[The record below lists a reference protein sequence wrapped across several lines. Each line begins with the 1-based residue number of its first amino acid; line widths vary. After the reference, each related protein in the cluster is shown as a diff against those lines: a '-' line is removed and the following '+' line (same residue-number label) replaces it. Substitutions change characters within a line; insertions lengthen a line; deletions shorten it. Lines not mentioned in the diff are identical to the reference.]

1 MTLGFILFYI
11 VLVLIRPQ
19 EYIQSMEEAPILSSV
34 FVVTFIIW
42 FLSVKKEFQ
51 VPQPLLMT
59 SFFAVAVISVA
70 ASGWVGGSFEA
81 FKELLPGWGL
91 FIMLSMTVDS
101 ARKVR
106 VVLDVIAVCAFVIAV
121 HSIEQKVTGYG
132 WTGLPIRP
140 DDGRVHYLGIF
151 NDPNDL
157 GTLLVSTIPVLIH
170 WFGREVSATLKI
182 IYMVMM
188 GALLTSIYL
197 TDSRGSLLAVGV
209 VLLMEFWKRFGA
221 VKAGILGSVL
231 AGVGLAYTRL
241 SQLDVNEA
249 SAAGRLDAWYQGIEM
264 FKANPLLGVGF
275 QNFTEYHYQTA
286 HNSFVLVLAET
297 GVVGFF
303 FWLSIILVTFVIIVN
318 FLRKDRQELGVPPQ
332 GKAFDTW
339 QDYRS
344 IAWTYLVILCGYMT
358 TIFFLS
364 RSYDTYFNIV
374 LGAAAGLCLALQKN
388 YQALPKFRIVDRM
401 GNWAASTAGGVVVI
415 YLVVKV
421 LLKMQA

>member
-19 EYIQSMEEAPILSSV
+19 EYIQSMENAPVLSSV
-34 FVVTFIIW
+34 FVVTFLIW

-59 SFFAVAVISVA
+59 SFFLVAVVSVA
-70 ASGWVGGSFEA
+70 ASGWVGGSFDA
-81 FKELLPGWGL
+81 FKALLPGWGL
-91 FIMLSMTVDS
+91 FIMLSMTVES

-106 VVLDVIAVCAFVIAV
+106 AVLDVIAVCAFVIAV

-157 GTLLVSTIPVLIH
+157 GTLLVSTIPIMIH
-170 WFGREVSATLKI
+170 WFGREVSTTLKGV
-182 IYMVMM
+182 YLVMM
-188 GALLTSIYL
+188 ASLLTAIYL
-197 TDSRGSLLAVGV
+197 TDSRGALLAVGV
-209 VLLMEFWKRFGA
+209 VFLLEFWKRFGMA
-221 VKAGILGSVL
+221 RAGML
-231 AGVGLAYTRL
+231 AGVLGAIAVAHTRL
-241 SQLDVNEA
+241 AEIDVNEA

-264 FKANPLLGVGF
+264 FKSHPLLGVGF
-275 QNFTEYHYQTA
+275 HNFTEYHYQTA

-303 FWLSIILVTFVIIVN
+303 FWLSIILVTFVILLN
-318 FLRKDRQELGVPPQ
+318 FLRQSREELGVPKS
-332 GKAFDTW
+332 GKAFDEW
-339 QDYRS
+339 KDYQS
-344 IAWTYLVILCGYMT
+344 ISWTYLVLLCGYVS

-364 RSYDTYFNIV
+364 RSYDTYFDIV
-374 LGAAAGLCLALQKN
+374 FGIASGLCLALQKH
-388 YQALPKFRIVDRM
+388 YQALPKLRIVDRM
-401 GNWAASTAGGVVVI
+401 GSWAASTAGGVIVI

-421 LLKMQA
+421 LLKLQA